1 MIFLKPN
8 NFLQFF
14 FQLITN
20 LFLRLI
26 ISFKKKLKINNKNN
40 YFLNGDFFE
49 SLSYFK
55 KKESSKIIYSTIN
68 DFPDKKNFEKY
79 KKKIWIF
86 HNSDEIFDIK
96 IKKKLD
102 FFQPKKCFSQNLT
115 IQQKNYF
122 YLPIG
127 LENNKF
133 HNHGNTEDFK
143 KLRKMRFNKIS
154 RILYGFN
161 ITNPQRIK
169 IKKNI
174 SKLKTCDETK
184 GWNSYFY
191 RRILC
196 KYMFVICP
204 EGNGID
210 THRLWE
216 ALYLKTIPII
226 KKNKISP
233 FLQKANLPIL
243 ILNDWSDLT
252 KFNESKL
259 KSFYAKK
266 KSFFNNNFLNQK
278 YWINIFR
285 KL

>member
-1 MIFLKPN
+1 M
-8 NFLQFF
+8 
-14 FQLITN
+14 
-20 LFLRLI
+20 
-26 ISFKKKLKINNKNN
+26 
-40 YFLNGDFFE
+40 
-49 SLSYFK
+49 
-55 KKESSKIIYSTIN
+55 
-68 DFPDKKNFEKY
+68 
-79 KKKIWIF
+79 
-86 HNSDEIFDIK
+86 
-96 IKKKLD
+96 
-102 FFQPKKCFSQNLT
+102 
-115 IQQKNYF
+115 
-122 YLPIG
+122 PIG

-174 SKLKTCDETK
+174 SKLKICDETK

-191 RRILC
+191 RRILSN
-196 KYMFVICP
+196 YMFVICP

-266 KSFFNNNFLNQK
+266 KRFFNNNFLNQK